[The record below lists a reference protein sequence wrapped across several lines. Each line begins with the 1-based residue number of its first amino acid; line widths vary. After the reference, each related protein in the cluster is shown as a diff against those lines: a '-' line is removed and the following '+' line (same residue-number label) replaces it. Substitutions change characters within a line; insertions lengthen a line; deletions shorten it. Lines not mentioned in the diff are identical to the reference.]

1 VTPVGRGH
9 LEGIEITKRYAGLVA
24 NDAVELEVR
33 AGEVVGLIGPNG
45 AGKTTL
51 FDCLTGFTPVTSGRV
66 VLDDEDVTELPPA
79 RRAELGMAR
88 TFQQA
93 KLFGHLTVAENILLG
108 RHRHYRARAWQS
120 ALGLGGA
127 GEREATEA
135 SRQVATECGLGDVL
149 DAPVGDLPYGTQRM
163 VEVARALATEPTILL
178 LDEPGAGMD
187 SNESAY
193 FGQLIRRIHE
203 ERELSILLIEH
214 DVALVAAVSDR
225 VYVLDF
231 GRLIMEGTADE
242 VRRDPRVRDAYLG
255 TAAASQEEY
264 V

>member
-1 VTPVGRGH
+1 MTPAGRGH

-24 NDAVELEVR
+24 NDAVEIEVR

-51 FDCLTGFTPVTSGRV
+51 FDCLTGFTPATSGRV
-66 VLDDEDVTELPPA
+66 VLDGEDVTELAPA
-79 RRAELGMAR
+79 LRAERGMAR

-93 KLFGHLTVAENILLG
+93 KLFNHLTVAENILLG

-120 ALGLGGA
+120 AIGLGGA
-127 GEREATEA
+127 AEREADA
-135 SRQVATECGLGDVL
+135 AARQVATECGLGEVL
-149 DAPVGDLPYGTQRM
+149 EAPVGDLPYGTQRM

-193 FGQLIRRIHE
+193 FGQLMRRIHDQ
-203 ERELSILLIEH
+203 RQLSMLIIEH

-231 GRLIMEGTADE
+231 GCVIMEGTADE

-255 TAAASQEEY
+255 SAATEEEY

>member
-1 VTPVGRGH
+1 VTPAGQGH
-9 LEGIEITKRYAGLVA
+9 LEGIEITKRYEGLVA
-24 NDAVELEVR
+24 NDSVEIEVR

-51 FDCLTGFTPVTSGRV
+51 FDCLTGFTSLTSGKV
-66 VLDDEDVTELPPA
+66 VLDDRDITDFSPA
-79 RRAELGMAR
+79 ARAELGMAR

-93 KLFGHLTVAENILLG
+93 KLFGHLTVEENILLG

-120 ALGLGGA
+120 ALGLGGRA
-127 GEREATEA
+127 ERDAEDAA
-135 SRQVATECGLGDVL
+135 RAVATECGLGDVL

-163 VEVARALATEPTILL
+163 VEVSRALATEPTILL

-193 FGQLIRRIHE
+193 FGKLIRRIHD
-203 ERELSILLIEH
+203 ERQLSMLIIEH
-214 DVALVAAVSDR
+214 DVALVAAVCDR

-255 TAAASQEEY
+255 SAASEDAY
-264 V
+264 A

>member
-1 VTPVGRGH
+1 MTPAEFGH
-9 LEGIEITKRYAGLVA
+9 LEGIEITKRYAGLLA
-24 NDAVELEVR
+24 NDAVEIEVR

-51 FDCLTGFTPVTSGRV
+51 FDCLTGFTSLTSGKV
-66 VLDDEDVTELPPA
+66 VLDGRDVTDLAPA
-79 RRAELGMAR
+79 SRAELGMAR
-88 TFQQA
+88 TFQHA
-93 KLFGHLTVAENILLG
+93 KLFGHLTVEENILLG
-108 RHRHYRARAWQS
+108 RHRHYGARAWQS
-120 ALGLGGA
+120 ALGLGRAAERQA
-127 GEREATEA
+127 GEAA
-135 SRQVATECGLGDVL
+135 RQVATECGLGDVL

-163 VEVARALATEPTILL
+163 VEVSRALATEPTILL

-193 FGQLIRRIHE
+193 FGTLIRRIHD
-203 ERELSILLIEH
+203 ERQLSMLIIEH
-214 DVALVAAVSDR
+214 DVALVAAVCDR

-242 VRRDPRVRDAYLG
+242 VRRDQRVRDAYLG
-255 TAAASQEEY
+255 SAATDEAY

>member
-1 VTPVGRGH
+1 VSGH

-24 NDAVELEVR
+24 NNAVELEVR
-33 AGEVVGLIGPNG
+33 PGEVVGLIGPNG

-66 VLDDEDVTELPPA
+66 RLDDRDITDLPPA
-79 RRAELGMAR
+79 TRAELGMAR

-120 ALGLGGA
+120 ALGFGRRA
-127 GEREATEA
+127 EREADAAARE
-135 SRQVATECGLGDVL
+135 VANECGLAPVL

-193 FGQLIRRIHE
+193 FGTLIRRIHD
-203 ERELSILLIEH
+203 ERQLSMLIIEH
-214 DVALVAAVSDR
+214 DVALVSAVCDR

-231 GRLIMEGTADE
+231 GSLIMEGTAAQ
-242 VRRDPRVRDAYLG
+242 VRSDKRVRDAYLG
-255 TAAASQEEY
+255 SAATDDAY

>member
-1 VTPVGRGH
+1 MTPAGQGH

-24 NDAVELEVR
+24 NDAVDIEVR

-51 FDCLTGFTPVTSGRV
+51 FDCLTGFTSLTHGKV
-66 VLDDEDVTELPPA
+66 VLDDRDITELAPA
-79 RRAELGMAR
+79 IRAEMGMAR

-93 KLFGHLTVAENILLG
+93 KLFGHLTVEENILLG

-120 ALGLGGA
+120 AVGLGGA
-127 GEREATEA
+127 AERQAEDAA
-135 SRQVATECGLGDVL
+135 RAVATECGLGDVL
-149 DAPVGDLPYGTQRM
+149 EAPVGDLPYGTQRM
-163 VEVARALATEPTILL
+163 VEVSRALATEPAILL

-193 FGQLIRRIHE
+193 FGKLIRRIHD
-203 ERELSILLIEH
+203 ERQLSMLIIEH
-214 DVALVAAVSDR
+214 DVALVAAVCDR

-231 GRLIMEGTADE
+231 GRLIMEGTAEE
-242 VRRDPRVRDAYLG
+242 VRRDQRVRDAYLG
-255 TAAASQEEY
+255 SAASQDAY
-264 V
+264 A

>member
-1 VTPVGRGH
+1 VSGH
-9 LEGIEITKRYAGLVA
+9 LQGVEITKRYAGLVA
-24 NDAVELEVR
+24 NDAIDLEVA

-51 FDCLTGFTPVTSGRV
+51 FDCLTGFTQVSSGRV
-66 VLDDEDVTELPPA
+66 ILDDEDITELAPS
-79 RRAELGMAR
+79 RRAELGLAR

-93 KLFGHLTVAENILLG
+93 KLFSHLTVAENILLG

-127 GEREATEA
+127 AEREAKAAT
-135 SRQVATECGLGDVL
+135 RDVATECGLGDVL
-149 DAPVGDLPYGTQRM
+149 EAPVGDLPYGTQRM

-193 FGQLIRRIHE
+193 FGQLIRRIHDT
-203 ERELSILLIEH
+203 RQLSMLIIEH

-231 GRLIMEGTADE
+231 GRVIMDGTADE
-242 VRRDPRVRDAYLG
+242 VRRDQRVRDAYLG
-255 TAAASQEEY
+255 SAAAEEEL

>member
-1 VTPVGRGH
+1 MTPAGQGH

-24 NDAVELEVR
+24 NDGVEIEVR

-51 FDCLTGFTPVTSGRV
+51 FDCLTGFTSLTSGKV
-66 VLDDEDVTELPPA
+66 VLDDRDITDLSPA
-79 RRAELGMAR
+79 VRAEQGMAR

-93 KLFGHLTVAENILLG
+93 KLFGHLTVEENILLG

-120 ALGLGGA
+120 ALGLGLGA
-127 GEREATEA
+127 EREAETA
-135 SRQVATECGLGDVL
+135 ARAVATECGLGEVL

-163 VEVARALATEPTILL
+163 VEVSRALATEPTILL

-193 FGQLIRRIHE
+193 FGKLIRRIHE
-203 ERELSILLIEH
+203 ERQLSMLIIEH
-214 DVALVAAVSDR
+214 DVALVAAVCDR

-231 GRLIMEGTADE
+231 GRLIMDGTADE
-242 VRRDPRVRDAYLG
+242 VRRDKRVRDAYLG
-255 TAAASQEEY
+255 SAATEDAY

>member
-1 VTPVGRGH
+1 MSGH
-9 LEGIEITKRYAGLVA
+9 LQGIEITKRYAGLVA
-24 NDAVELEVR
+24 NDEVTLEVR

-51 FDCLTGFTPVTSGRV
+51 FDCLTGFAPLTSGRV
-66 VLDDEDVTELPPA
+66 ELDGDDITETPPA

-93 KLFGHLTVAENILLG
+93 KLFNHLTVAENILLG

-120 ALGLGGA
+120 AIGLGGA
-127 GEREATEA
+127 AEREAEA
-135 SRQVATECGLGDVL
+135 AARQVATECGLGDVL

-193 FGQLIRRIHE
+193 FGQLMRRIHD
-203 ERELSILLIEH
+203 ERQLSMLIIEH
-214 DVALVAAVSDR
+214 DIALVAAVSDR

-231 GRLIMEGTADE
+231 GRLIMEGTAHE
-242 VRRDPRVRDAYLG
+242 VRHDPRVRDAYLG
-255 TAAASQEEY
+255 TAAASAEEL

>member
-1 VTPVGRGH
+1 VSGH
-9 LEGIEITKRYAGLVA
+9 LVGVEITKRYAGLVA
-24 NDAVELEVR
+24 NNAVEIEVR
-33 AGEVVGLIGPNG
+33 PGEVVGLIGPNG

-66 VLDDEDVTELPPA
+66 HLDDRDITELAPA
-79 RRAELGMAR
+79 ARAELGMAR

-120 ALGLGGA
+120 AIGLGGRA
-127 GEREATEA
+127 EREADGA
-135 SRQVATECGLGDVL
+135 ARQVATECGLAPVL

-187 SNESAY
+187 STESAY
-193 FGQLIRRIHE
+193 FGKLIRRIHD
-203 ERELSILLIEH
+203 ERGLSMLIIEH
-214 DVALVAAVSDR
+214 DVALVSAVCDR

-231 GRLIMEGTADE
+231 GSLIMEGTATE
-242 VRRDPRVRDAYLG
+242 VRNDQRVRDAYLG
-255 TAAASQEEY
+255 SAATEDAY
-264 V
+264 A

>member
-1 VTPVGRGH
+1 MTPAGRGH
-9 LEGIEITKRYAGLVA
+9 LEGIEITKRYVGLVA
-24 NDAVELEVR
+24 NDEVGLEVR

-51 FDCLTGFTPVTSGRV
+51 FDCITGFTPLTSGRV
-66 VLDDEDVTELPPA
+66 VLDEEDVTDLPPA

-93 KLFGHLTVAENILLG
+93 KLFNHLTVAENILLG

-127 GEREATEA
+127 AEREATA
-135 SRQVATECGLGDVL
+135 AARDVATECGLAEVL
-149 DAPVGDLPYGTQRM
+149 EAPVGDLPYGTQRM

-193 FGQLIRRIHE
+193 FGQLIRRIHDQ
-203 ERELSILLIEH
+203 RQLSMLIIEH

-231 GRLIMEGTADE
+231 GRMIMEGTADE
-242 VRRDPRVRDAYLG
+242 VRRDQRVRDAYLG
-255 TAAASQEEY
+255 SSAAEEEL

>member
-1 VTPVGRGH
+1 MSPSGH
-9 LEGIEITKRYAGLVA
+9 LEGVEITKRYAGLIA
-24 NDAVELEVR
+24 NNAVEIEVR
-33 AGEVVGLIGPNG
+33 PGEVVGLIGPNG

-66 VLDDEDVTELPPA
+66 RLDDRDITALPPA
-79 RRAELGMAR
+79 ARAELGMAR

-120 ALGLGGA
+120 ALGLGRTA
-127 GEREATEA
+127 EREADA
-135 SRQVATECGLGDVL
+135 SAREVAGECGLAPVL

-193 FGQLIRRIHE
+193 FGQLIRRIHD
-203 ERELSILLIEH
+203 ERQLSMLIIEH
-214 DVALVAAVSDR
+214 DVALVSAVCDR

-231 GRLIMEGTADE
+231 GSLIMEGTAAA
-242 VRRDPRVRDAYLG
+242 VRRDKRVRDAYLG
-255 TAAASQEEY
+255 SSATEDAY

>member
-1 VTPVGRGH
+1 MNGEGRGQ
-9 LEGIEITKRYAGLVA
+9 LLAREITKRYAGLVA
-24 NDAVELEVR
+24 NDQIDIEVHP
-33 AGEVVGLIGPNG
+33 GEVVGLIGPNG

-51 FDCLTGFTPVTSGRV
+51 FDCLTGFTPATRGRV
-66 VLDDEDVTELPPA
+66 VLDDRDLTELPPA
-79 RRAELGMAR
+79 DRADLGMVR

-120 ALGLGGA
+120 ALGLGGRAERAAAAYVRDIA
-127 GEREATEA
+127 G
-135 SRQVATECGLGDVL
+135 ECGLAEIL

-163 VEVARALATEPTILL
+163 VEVARALASEPIILL

-187 SNESAY
+187 STETAY
-193 FGQLIRRIHE
+193 FATVIRRIHDQ
-203 ERELSILLIEH
+203 RHLSMLIIEH
-214 DVALVAAVSDR
+214 DIALVAAVCDR

-231 GRLIMEGTADE
+231 GRTIMEGTPHE
-242 VRRDPRVRDAYLG
+242 VRGDERVREAYLG
-255 TAAASQEEY
+255 SAAEETY